1 MNPERTLPDDKE
13 ETSLEEKEKKGTG
26 TIVALIALI
35 VVLFVGI
42 KLVFYGIG
50 VLIPQDDLKESASQ
64 SVTQEETVSQGEQV
78 QQTQQAPAFCPYC
91 GQELFEGFQWGQF
104 CPYCGE
110 KVEQG

>member
-1 MNPERTLPDDKE
+1 MTPGLCPDDKE
-13 ETSLEEKEKKGTG
+13 ETILEEKEKKQGKG

-50 VLIPQDDLKESASQ
+50 VMIPQEELKGSSSQ
-64 SVTQEETVSQGEQV
+64 SQSQEETSSQQE
-78 QQTQQAPAFCPYC
+78 QTQQAPAFCPYC